1 MVVKLEVM
9 WIGSSIIAGKWVRTQ
24 GLWVVVHVKQSI
36 RNSTGVR
43 NKISDVKLKNGT
55 LI

>member
-9 WIGSSIIAGKWVRTQ
+9 WISSSIIAGKWIRTE

-36 RNSTGVR
+36 RNCTYVR
-43 NKISDVKLKNGT
+43 NKISYVKLKNVT